1 MDPALLAGLAVCLL
15 ASVFLSVSDSA
26 LTHFSRSG
34 LDDLARDD
42 AERERLHRHVER
54 RRDYQ
59 LACFALNSA
68 SNILFVLLLTHSH
81 LASSEGA
88 GSLLVALGYSMAFIL
103 VVGEVIPRAWG
114 QGNADRW
121 LYHFFPAIHY
131 VALAAWPLTAVLGL
145 VNAVVGRLAGVPMER
160 AGGLELSD
168 EIRSVVSEGE
178 KDGGI
183 EEDEREMIASIFEL
197 HDVDVA
203 EIMTPRTDMVCIE
216 ADASLVELRTLAN
229 RCGYS
234 RIPIFENTRDNIVG
248 IVHVKDLL
256 ADGQK
261 TARKARD
268 VAQKPFFVP
277 ETKKVHELLQELRRQ
292 KIHMAVALDE
302 YGGTAGLVTLEDIVE
317 EIVGEIE
324 DEYDEEA
331 AEILHKVDA
340 RTVECASRL
349 PIDDLNDALDL
360 EMPEDESYDTVG
372 GFVTAQLG
380 HIPAK
385 GEAFRWKSVEF
396 TVLDSTPRKI
406 RRLRVVVHPE
416 HEAEPEPSR

>member
-1 MDPALLAGLAVCLL
+1 MDPATLAGLAICLL
-15 ASVFLSVSDSA
+15 ASVFFSITDSA
-26 LTHFSRSG
+26 LAYFSRSG
-34 LDDLARDD
+34 LDDLARND
-42 AERERLHRHVER
+42 AEGERLRRYVER
-54 RRDYQ
+54 RHDYQ

-68 SNILFVLLLTHSH
+68 SNILFVILLAHTQLKDGYEVGHV
-81 LASSEGA
+81 
-88 GSLLVALGYSMAFIL
+88 LVALGYSLLFIL
-103 VVGEVIPRAWG
+103 AVGEVIPRALG
-114 QGNADRW
+114 QGIADRW
-121 LYHFFPAIHY
+121 LYHVFPAVHY

-160 AGGLELSD
+160 ASAVELSD

-178 KDGGI
+178 KNGAI
-183 EEDEREMIASIFEL
+183 EEEEREMIASIFEL
-197 HDVDVA
+197 HDIDVA

-216 ADASLVELRTLAN
+216 ANASLEELRTLAN

-234 RIPIFENTRDNIVG
+234 RIPVFDGTRDNIVG

-256 ADGQK
+256 ADGQQDK
-261 TARKARD
+261 LHARD
-268 VAQKPFFVP
+268 VAQKPHFVP
-277 ETKKVHELLQELRRQ
+277 ETKKVPELLQELRRQ

-324 DEYDEEA
+324 DEYDEEV
-331 AEILHKVDA
+331 AEALRKIDA
-340 RTVECASRL
+340 HTAECTGRL
-349 PIDDLNDALDL
+349 PIDDLNDALGIGV
-360 EMPEDESYDTVG
+360 PEDESYDTVG

-385 GEAFRWKSVEF
+385 GEIYRWNNVEF
-396 TVLDSTPRKI
+396 AVLDSTLRKI

-416 HEAEPEPSR
+416 GDAPPRD